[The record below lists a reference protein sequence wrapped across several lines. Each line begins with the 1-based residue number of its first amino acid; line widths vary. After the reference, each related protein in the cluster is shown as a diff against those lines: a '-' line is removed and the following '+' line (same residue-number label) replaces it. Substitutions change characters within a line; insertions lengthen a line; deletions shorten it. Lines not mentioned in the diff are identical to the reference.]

1 MRLDVYVPVLAA
13 LLFGVAIRPLSRLW
27 TPRAGARLLVCA
39 GLVSASCWVW
49 ALGLLGWTLLGQIP
63 TVARYGE
70 WSVSVLHSVDPV
82 DPAVAF
88 AAIAILLSLTVL
100 VAITTVRRTRAL
112 LRSCSLARSLAPA
125 ARGDLIVLP
134 DDAVEA
140 FALPAFALPAFA
152 LPAFA
157 LPGFALPAFALP
169 AFTVPVFF
177 RRLLTSS
184 SRPRPTGPRTTD
196 PGRRRL
202 VQRRSRGGGSVG
214 AGHVVVTSG
223 MLRALD
229 PDERRALFAHERAHL
244 LGHDHWWLLTA
255 QFSAAVNPL
264 LSRLP
269 ATVDYLLERA
279 ADEHAAE
286 VVGERRLAARALA
299 KAGLAVLRQ
308 SPTEIGLSR
317 GLALGYGT
325 SAVSARVAALLDPPP
340 RFRRSAVVL
349 LAVAAA
355 VVLGCAIDAGHDVER
370 LFELAMLGPR

>member
-70 WSVSVLHSVDPV
+70 WSASVLHSVDPV

-112 LRSCSLARSLAPA
+112 LRSCALARSLAPA

-140 FALPAFALPAFA
+140 FALPAL
-152 LPAFA
+152 
-157 LPGFALPAFALP
+157 
-169 AFTVPVFF
+169 TVPVCF

-184 SRPRPTGPRTTD
+184 SRLRRTDPRSPD

-202 VQRRSRGGGSVG
+202 VQRRSRSGDGVG
-214 AGHVVVTSG
+214 AGHVVVTIG
-223 MLRALD
+223 MLRALE

-244 LGHDHWWLLTA
+244 LGHDHWWLLAA
-255 QFSAAVNPL
+255 QFSSAVNPL

-299 KAGLAVLRQ
+299 KAGLAALRQ
-308 SPTEIGLSR
+308 SPTEVGLSR

-340 RFRRSAVVL
+340 RFRRSAVFL